1 MLLQFLP
8 ACLQPCHLSSS
19 YGSCH
24 RKPFSVKHAAVL
36 IDENTSK
43 SHLSFTA
50 TVIPDLMSWR
60 RIPVQ
65 PQTSQV
71 SMFTSSPVQN
81 VKRNRYHCTSARTVS
96 ARRLSAILALEI
108 VVQEDYFDRR
118 IEGASKR
125 RGKRAR
131 GIQKTYS

>member
-1 MLLQFLP
+1 M
-8 ACLQPCHLSSS
+8 
-19 YGSCH
+19 
-24 RKPFSVKHAAVL
+24 
-36 IDENTSK
+36 
-43 SHLSFTA
+43 
-50 TVIPDLMSWR
+50 
-60 RIPVQ
+60 Q

-125 RGKRAR
+125 RGKESKRHTEDIFLKGSASAR
-131 GIQKTYS
+131 DNVCELFSEIRCRLSLCDDFNSQDGPIYSTGYV